1 MSKLEIIKQ
10 LLPTLLFASGIIAVV
25 TSAYLFNNVI
35 GTLILGLV
43 LLFTGWLLTPSPS
56 KGGGNR

>member
-10 LLPTLLFASGIIAVV
+10 LVPTLLFATGIVAIV
-25 TSAYLFNNVI
+25 TSAYLLNNII

>member
-25 TSAYLFNNVI
+25 TSAYLLNSII
-35 GTLILGLV
+35 GTLALGIV

-56 KGGGNR
+56 KGGGNK